1 MGPGPCGRRSRV
13 LAPVTT
19 GEPPALLVSLRA
31 RDACEVRLRD
41 ELAVLATMS
50 RADAGCL
57 RYDVLE
63 ELEEPGRFVLFE
75 EWLDEDSLIDHNTR
89 RHVARFLEASASL
102 LSTPMRI
109 QRLRRAR

>member
-1 MGPGPCGRRSRV
+1 MTGGGPV
-13 LAPVTT
+13 
-19 GEPPALLVSLRA
+19 ALLVSLSA
-31 RDACEVRLRD
+31 RDTGEIRLRD

-89 RHVARFLEASASL
+89 RHVTQFVETSASL
-102 LSTPMRI
+102 LAAPMRI
-109 QRLRRAR
+109 QRLRRAG